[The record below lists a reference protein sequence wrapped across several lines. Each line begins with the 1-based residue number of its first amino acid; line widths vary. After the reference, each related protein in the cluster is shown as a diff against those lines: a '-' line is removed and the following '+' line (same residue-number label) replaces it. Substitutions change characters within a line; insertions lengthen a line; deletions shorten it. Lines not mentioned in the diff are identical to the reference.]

1 MGASSSAAT
10 VTAFF
15 FLPILTRLYSPSE
28 FGIFILF
35 QTIVSLLGIILIF
48 RLELIIP
55 LQKYNIEIMERFSLS
70 LFIYSAFF
78 VIVAFAILSQSSYQN
93 DIILLIGLREEIYWL
108 ITIGIIF
115 SSINAIFTSVL
126 TRKNDFTRLA
136 LYNFFFIILPLVI
149 QIGIGSILYPEMGL
163 IYGNLLGQFFVI
175 VAIISLKRK
184 LPKLLPFRQFLK
196 IIFENSVYITHT
208 TTLTILSFIRE
219 RSIFF
224 LFSTIGNNDII
235 GHFSLARRINNLPN
249 TLISGSL
256 RQVYFNIGA
265 RAPRSSLKF
274 LVIPTL
280 SIFFAS
286 VPAAVF
292 WFQSHSD
299 ILITVIFGQSWSQT
313 AQIANV
319 LIYPAAL
326 NLFTNWLDRSFDLHA
341 KQRYALYM
349 ELIFSLAIIMTLSI
363 VYHLNGQFIYLIGAF
378 SITSSLYYILYMVV
392 LFRIIGLPKKYYLI
406 FFILSAIS
414 TLSSILSLI
423 ITEVLV
429 SSTFLIIFMH
439 LFFVTIISCLII
451 LFLVSAVNINIPIRK

>member
-1 MGASSSAAT
+1 MFKSILKMGASSSAAT

-126 TRKNDFTRLA
+126 TLKNDFTRLA

-184 LPKLLPFRQFLK
+184 LPKLLPFRDRK
-196 IIFENSVYITHT
+196 SV
-208 TTLTILSFIRE
+208 
-219 RSIFF
+219 
-224 LFSTIGNNDII
+224 
-235 GHFSLARRINNLPN
+235 
-249 TLISGSL
+249 
-256 RQVYFNIGA
+256 V
-265 RAPRSSLKF
+265 
-274 LVIPTL
+274 
-280 SIFFAS
+280 
-286 VPAAVF
+286 
-292 WFQSHSD
+292 
-299 ILITVIFGQSWSQT
+299 
-313 AQIANV
+313 
-319 LIYPAAL
+319 
-326 NLFTNWLDRSFDLHA
+326 
-341 KQRYALYM
+341 
-349 ELIFSLAIIMTLSI
+349 
-363 VYHLNGQFIYLIGAF
+363 
-378 SITSSLYYILYMVV
+378 
-392 LFRIIGLPKKYYLI
+392 
-406 FFILSAIS
+406 
-414 TLSSILSLI
+414 
-423 ITEVLV
+423 
-429 SSTFLIIFMH
+429 
-439 LFFVTIISCLII
+439 
-451 LFLVSAVNINIPIRK
+451 